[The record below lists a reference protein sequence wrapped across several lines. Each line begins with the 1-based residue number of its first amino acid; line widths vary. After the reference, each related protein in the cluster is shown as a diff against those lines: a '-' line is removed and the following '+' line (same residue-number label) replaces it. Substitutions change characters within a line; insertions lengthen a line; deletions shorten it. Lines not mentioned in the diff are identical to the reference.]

1 MKQKTILYEALEAAG
16 AKTQY
21 DEHVKRLLGFRPV
34 ISQIL
39 IRTMTEYAGRTAKEA
54 AAWIEPEELFFA
66 REGEADGSDRPL
78 VGKTQES
85 RWPGA
90 GSTVYDLRFQVQ
102 VPKQRCQGGRRQK
115 GVRQSRTKKAP
126 LFL

>member
-66 REGEADGSDRPL
+66 REGEADGSSEKR
-78 VGKTQES
+78 
-85 RWPGA
+85 RRA
-90 GSTVYDLRFQVQ
+90 GGREREAPFMTCAFRCRCQS
-102 VPKQRCQGGRRQK
+102 KRCQGGRRQK